1 MGSEVDALFF
11 SWIRD
16 ESGIKIRGGTDRK
29 VGIFITGDEICT
41 NGGVHCVMYKY
52 IRETPDKHGAR
63 MPMHFESAWFLGGS
77 AMKVEPK
84 YWAVAITRWEYL

>member
-41 NGGVHCVMYKY
+41 NGGVQCVK
-52 IRETPDKHGAR
+52 
-63 MPMHFESAWFLGGS
+63 
-77 AMKVEPK
+77 
-84 YWAVAITRWEYL
+84 

>member
-1 MGSEVDALFF
+1 MWNQNTG
-11 SWIRD
+11 WNRTQ
-16 ESGIKIRGGTDRK
+16 GGNICNGRLNMDL
-29 VGIFITGDEICT
+29 CT

-52 IRETPDKHGAR
+52 IRETPDKHGVR

-84 YWAVAITRWEYL
+84 YWAVAITRWKYL

>member
-1 MGSEVDALFF
+1 MIVVVLSAHDMVL
-11 SWIRD
+11 
-16 ESGIKIRGGTDRK
+16 
-29 VGIFITGDEICT
+29 
-41 NGGVHCVMYKY
+41 NGGEHCVKYKY

-84 YWAVAITRWEYL
+84 YWVVPITWWEYL